1 MDICKRYKI
10 MLREEVIEHIDSE
23 KDIDLAEFKNQ
34 PEFWLMIK
42 K

>member
-1 MDICKRYKI
+1 

-34 PEFWLMIK
+34 PEF
-42 K
+42 